1 MVKLDPF
8 RSTEIRAQFIAKYDA
23 VLHGWPAS
31 YEQRDV
37 DTDAGA
43 HPCDRQWT
51 RVRAAADPA
60 SRRHTTSMMWRP
72 II

>member
-37 DTDAGA
+37 DTDASATHVIVSG
-43 HPCDRQWT
+43 
-51 RVRAAADPA
+51 PA
-60 SRRHTTSMMWRP
+60 SAPPLILLHGATPPR
-72 II
+72 